1 MNPTSVSVVICT
13 YHRNG
18 PLQRLLLAL
27 VAVSASASSVAD
39 IGVVIVDDDAD
50 GGARVIA
57 DRFAESFALGVR
69 YERSGLRNISVAR
82 NKALAAGIEMADWV
96 AMIDDDCLPV
106 DEWIVALIEVQRRTD
121 ADAVTGSCPTPAPPN
136 APSWLTSQP
145 FLTDAVNGVDG
156 QEPEFGAT
164 KNTMIR
170 SRWLVDHPE
179 IRFERSLGRLG
190 GEDTVFF
197 YRARDA
203 GLVHRF
209 SAAASVAEMV
219 PAERTTFRYNVRTR
233 YWYGNSQ
240 YVTTM
245 VAGRATRR
253 RWALRGSRRMWE
265 ALVSPIWRIA
275 HGRAP
280 QWRWAT
286 AEVACAAGMLAGL
299 VGIRVNH
306 H

>member
-1 MNPTSVSVVICT
+1 MSRTSVAVVICT
-13 YHRNG
+13 YRRNG
-18 PLQRLLLAL
+18 PLERLLVAL
-27 VAVSASASSVAD
+27 ERVSERASGVAEV
-39 IGVVIVDDDAD
+39 GVVIVDDDED
-50 GGARVIA
+50 GGAGEVA
-57 DRFAESFALGVR
+57 DRFASAFPLGLR

-106 DEWIVALIEVQRRTD
+106 DEWIEALVEVQRRTG
-121 ADAVTGSCPTPAPPN
+121 ADAVTGACPTPAPPN
-136 APSWLTSQP
+136 APTWLTSQP
-145 FLTDAVNGVDG
+145 FLTDAVNGSDG
-156 QEPEFGAT
+156 EEPEYGAT
-164 KNTMIR
+164 KNTMLR
-170 SRWLVDHPE
+170 SRWLVEHPD

-209 SAAASVAEMV
+209 SSAASVAEMV
-219 PAERTTFRYNVRTR
+219 PADRTTFRYNVRTR

-240 YVTTM
+240 YVTTT
-245 VAGRATRR
+245 VTGRATRG
-253 RWALRGSRRMWE
+253 RWVLRGSRRMAE
-265 ALVSPIWRIA
+265 ALVSPLWRLA
-275 HGRAP
+275 RGRPP
-280 QWRWAT
+280 QWRWAA

-299 VGIRVNH
+299 LGVRVNH